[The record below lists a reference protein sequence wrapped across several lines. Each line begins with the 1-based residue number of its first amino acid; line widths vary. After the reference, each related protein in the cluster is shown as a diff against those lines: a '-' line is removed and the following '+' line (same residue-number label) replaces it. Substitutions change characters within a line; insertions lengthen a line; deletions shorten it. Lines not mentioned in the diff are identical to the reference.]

1 MTMTTVPPTGPPH
14 GPSAGPP
21 ATQAPA
27 PPAVRPPAPPPA
39 RRGVPGRIRVITGVT
54 AAALALLFAAIA
66 AGAATAGDGLRVI
79 GRDSGPQVVAT
90 ANLYFGLS
98 EMDALVADV
107 LVMETD
113 QSLLRQEALTRY
125 ESQRAA
131 ANRALLEAFQLAGD
145 DQAER
150 RTIQSVLDGL
160 GRYEQLVARAL
171 LLNSQSPH
179 PAGEPPA
186 AAVEVYRDAT
196 DLMRDV
202 LLPQAYNLTLE
213 SGTIVR
219 RTYEE
224 ESNAVQ
230 TGRLLVGA
238 AGTATVVLLILLQ
251 IYLARRFRRVVNPAL
266 VLATFG
272 VALLTLSG
280 MALLER
286 QAEDLRVAKE
296 DGFNSVLALSRARAI
311 GNTMHG
317 DQSRYLLDP
326 QRADVYEQVYLEK
339 SQSVLYTPS
348 GNLQEYYTGVD
359 RVVSA
364 YPGKADFL
372 GFHGTEASSITLAG
386 QREAIKKV
394 LDGYR
399 EFQQRDRQMRLRV
412 KSDQD
417 RQAIVARMGPVARSF
432 EAYDEALVDLIALHH
447 KAFEQAIRDGDE
459 ALGGWNIILPGVLLA
474 VTLLI
479 GVGVGPRLSEYR

>member
-1 MTMTTVPPTGPPH
+1 M
-14 GPSAGPP
+14 
-21 ATQAPA
+21 
-27 PPAVRPPAPPPA
+27 
-39 RRGVPGRIRVITGVT
+39 ITGVT

>member
-219 RTYEE
+219 RTYDD
-224 ESNAVQ
+224 
-230 TGRLLVGA
+230 T
-238 AGTATVVLLILLQ
+238 AGTLPLLRASVVVAALLALACLLHLQ
-251 IYLARRFRRVVNPAL
+251 VFLARRFRRVFSLPLL
-266 VLATFG
+266 VVT
-272 VALLTLSG
+272 VLTVSVTAAGLNVIQ
-280 MALLER
+280 R
-286 QAEDLRVAKE
+286 DIDHLRTAKRE
-296 DGFNSVLALSRARAI
+296 GFDPVLTLSRARAI
-311 GNTMHG
+311 GNSMQG
-317 DQSRYLLDP
+317 DQSRYLLDKE
-326 QRADVYEQVYLEK
+326 RADTYQHRFLDK
-339 SQSVLYTPS
+339 SQRLLYAEA
-348 GNLQEYYTGVD
+348 GNL
-359 RVVSA
+359 
-364 YPGKADFL
+364 
-372 GFHGTEASSITLAG
+372 ITYQAEV
-386 QREAIKKV
+386 QRN
-394 LDGYR
+394 DR
-399 EFQQRDRQMRLRV
+399 EFQGMLGPLLSGGSAKPALDAYRRYQKADIRMREQAAEGMTAEAVSTRLGVVRDAFKQYDQQLVKLAGSKEAIFTSGIERGERALNGLWTVLPIGGAGILVLLLLGVWPRLR
-412 KSDQD
+412 
-417 RQAIVARMGPVARSF
+417 
-432 EAYDEALVDLIALHH
+432 
-447 KAFEQAIRDGDE
+447 
-459 ALGGWNIILPGVLLA
+459 
-474 VTLLI
+474 
-479 GVGVGPRLSEYR
+479 EYR